1 MRPNKNLVWPFES
14 AVREVVALLAR
25 RRYAALEKLSGG
37 VRLSA
42 AHLRTAVREYG
53 RTIVV
58 PPPNATPPLD
68 VVEILPGRAT
78 RRSWAVNVDLWT
90 AEGGRSDLTLEMTVR
105 EGKDGDYVIE
115 LDNLH
120 VM

>member
-1 MRPNKNLVWPFES
+1 MPPNDDQVWPFES
-14 AVREVVALLAR
+14 AVREVIALLAR
-25 RRYAALEKLSGG
+25 RQYSALEKLSGG

-42 AHLRTAVREYG
+42 AHLRTTVREYG

-58 PPPNATPPLD
+58 PPPDATPPLD

-78 RRSWAVNVDLWT
+78 RRSWSVEVDLWT
-90 AEGGRSDLTLEMTVR
+90 AEEGRSDLTLEMTVR
-105 EGKDGDYVIE
+105 EGKDDGYMIE

-120 VM
+120 VL